1 MNWKFQILI
10 IINTILFMCYEMIL
24 HSTKIKEK
32 YDKWKEF
39 YEKYKSPPFGYV
51 NNFLPF
57 TPDNLFFKISNFL
70 EKLSFFITNT
80 GYNIEEFEED
90 DFYFDKSIITAPYIQ
105 QNQQNITKYLLTE
118 FDTMYD
124 KYFNHSINEINILED
139 GVLNENI
146 LHIKPVLENGFNKN
160 KIIILF
166 IFFVQQIQIFQFL
179 ERNFDLNKIYYL
191 QRNKTSIEVLEFYQ
205 ENLFNYED
213 NLELISLTSQFIEY
227 HKDFGFF
234 NFDELKKEKIPGV
247 SKEEKKMVDFFI
259 KLKHIDKDEYKT
271 LNDLELSTFLYLFER
286 TVKAINYLG
295 MANSLYKNAYPLF
308 NKDII
313 ALRIGF
319 IFLGFFFNCIIL
331 VNNSDDE
338 KKSKKKK
345 K

>member
-1 MNWKFQILI
+1 
-10 IINTILFMCYEMIL
+10 MIL
-24 HSTKIKEK
+24 YSTKIKEK

-51 NNFLPF
+51 DKLLPF
-57 TPDNLFFKISNFL
+57 TPDHLFFKISNFVD
-70 EKLSFFITNT
+70 KLSFFITNS

-90 DFYFDKSIITAPYIQ
+90 DFYFDKTIITAPYIQ
-105 QNQQNITKYLLTE
+105 QNQHNITKYLLNE

-124 KYFNHSINEINILED
+124 RYFNHSIYEINILED
-139 GVLNENI
+139 AVRNENI
-146 LHIKPVLENGFNKN
+146 LHIKPVLENGFDKN

-166 IFFVQQIQIFQFL
+166 IFFVQQLQIFQLL

-191 QRNKTSIEVLEFYQ
+191 QRNKTRIEDLEYYQ

-213 NLELISLTSQFIEY
+213 NLEIMSKTNQFIEY

-234 NFDELKKEKIPGV
+234 NFDELKREKIPKI
-247 SKEEKKMVDFFI
+247 SKEDKKMLDFFI
-259 KLKHIDKDEYKT
+259 KLKHIDKDEYKN

-295 MANSLYKNAYPLF
+295 MANSLYKNVYPQF
-308 NKDII
+308 DKDII

-319 IFLGFFFNCIIL
+319 IFLGLFANCIIL
-331 VNNSDDE
+331 VNYSDDE
-338 KKSKKKK
+338 KRNKKKK